1 MALISQL
8 TNRVRLYGTECGQA
22 EYVLRAIQDL
32 GLEMTVTLGVWVSSR
47 LDMSLRQLSDMRTIV
62 RQFPHKMLDSILVG
76 NEVLFRNELS
86 LSELTAYV
94 EYVRN
99 YLESQ
104 GIYDVPVGTSD
115 IGSKLSLDLLDKIQ
129 VFGANIHPFFGGVK
143 VEESTKWTY
152 DFLANQIA
160 VEVPYSSNVSYI
172 ISEVGWPTAG
182 GSIQGAKPG
191 VEELQTFLDSWIC
204 QNIDSGIGWY
214 WFEAFDQPWKKL
226 FEEEWESNWGLFTPD
241 RQLKDIVLPTCGNF
255 SNSA

>member
-1 MALISQL
+1 
-8 TNRVRLYGTECGQA
+8 
-22 EYVLRAIQDL
+22 
-32 GLEMTVTLGVWVSSR
+32 
-47 LDMSLRQLSDMRTIV
+47 MSLRQLSDMRSIV
-62 RQFPHKMLDSILVG
+62 RQFPHRMFDSILVG

-86 LSELTAYV
+86 LSELTAYI
-94 EYVRN
+94 EYVRD

-104 GIYDVPVGTSD
+104 GISDLPVGTSD
-115 IGSKLSLDLLDKIQ
+115 IGSKLSLDLLEKVQ

-152 DFLANQIA
+152 DFLVSQIA
-160 VEVPYSSNVSYI
+160 GEVPYNSNVSYI

-182 GSIQGAKPG
+182 ESIQGAKPG

-226 FEEEWESNWGLFTPD
+226 YEEEWESNWGLFTSD
-241 RQLKDIVLPTCGNF
+241 RQLKDIVLPICGNF
-255 SNSA
+255 SGFT